1 MWFSHNKLWI
11 ILSESCF
18 NCKKN
23 PNLIKKLFLCFV
35 SKPRVGP
42 MNSKHFTFK
51 WWNMFVSI
59 CTLVLS
65 LWRTVTFPFP
75 DWDTAQVQN
84 VRSLNCSTREILSC
98 PRVLRKLECLSLS
111 VTSTQV
117 WYFWART
124 YGGVLKG
131 LHLVKLQPCPQ
142 IHFRNWSY
150 WQWQNLR

>member
-1 MWFSHNKLWI
+1 MNNI
-11 ILSESCF
+11 VRILFEL
-18 NCKKN
+18 KKT

-35 SKPRVGP
+35 SKPRVGL

-51 WWNMFVSI
+51 WGNIFASI

-84 VRSLNCSTREILSC
+84 LRSLTCSTRVIEDPVQEYLIIYSS
-98 PRVLRKLECLSLS
+98 KLECLSLS

-142 IHFRNWSY
+142 IHFRNWRDL
-150 WQWQNLR
+150 QWQNLR